1 MTTRLRVY
9 RVPHSTNV
17 ERVALAA
24 ALKGVAV
31 EWVDVDPVDR
41 SELIR
46 VSGQSLAPVLIAG
59 TGGAGAADAAAG
71 GAGAGDA
78 AAAGASAVEVVSD
91 SPRILRWLEQHYPQ
105 PPLLPADP
113 AARAEVEIFCD
124 WFNRVWKLPPNAID
138 AELGK
143 AAPDPVA
150 IAGWSADL
158 RRGLDLFEAL
168 LAGRDYLFGA
178 LSLADVTAFPFLKYP
193 VLGRAAGDD
202 ERFHRILVEHMP
214 LGDGYPGLR
223 AWVARLDALPRA

>member
-1 MTTRLRVY
+1 MSPALQVY

-31 EWVDVDPVDR
+31 EWVDVDPADR
-41 SELIR
+41 SELVR
-46 VSGQSLAPVLIAG
+46 VSGQSLAPVLVAG
-59 TGGAGAADAAAG
+59 TGG
-71 GAGAGDA
+71 
-78 AAAGASAVEVVSD
+78 AVEVVSD

-193 VLGRAAGDD
+193 VLGLPAGDD

-214 LGDGYPGLR
+214 LGDGFPGLR

>member
-1 MTTRLRVY
+1 MTPPLRVY

-24 ALKGVAV
+24 ALKGVTV
-31 EWVDVDPVDR
+31 EWVDVDPADR
-41 SELIR
+41 SELVR
-46 VSGQSLAPVLIAG
+46 VSGQPLAPVLIAG
-59 TGGAGAADAAAG
+59 TGAAA
-71 GAGAGDA
+71 
-78 AAAGASAVEVVSD
+78 EVVSD
-91 SPRILRWLEQHYPQ
+91 SPRILHWLEQRYPQ

-124 WFNRVWKLPPNAID
+124 WFNRVWKLSPNAID

-143 AAPDPVA
+143 AAPDLAA
-150 IAGWSADL
+150 IAGWSADM
-158 RRGLDLFEAL
+158 RRALDLFEAL
-168 LAGRDYLFGA
+168 LTGRDFLFGA

-193 VLGRAAGDD
+193 VLGLSAGDD

>member
-31 EWVDVDPVDR
+31 EWVDVDPADR
-41 SELIR
+41 SDLVR
-46 VSGQSLAPVLIAG
+46 VSGQSLAPVLVAG
-59 TGGAGAADAAAG
+59 TGG
-71 GAGAGDA
+71 
-78 AAAGASAVEVVSD
+78 AVEVVSD
-91 SPRILRWLEQHYPQ
+91 SPRILRWLEQRYPQ

-113 AARAEVEIFCD
+113 ATRAQVEIFCD

-193 VLGRAAGDD
+193 VLGLPAGDD

-214 LGDGYPGLR
+214 LGDGFPGLR